1 MKKIIQVAVSMMC
14 LCMVGCAMDLPPKD
28 MMPEPPTEQSTVSLF
43 LAAPVKD
50 LSQLANDTAYMISK
64 TYSPTELILSM
75 NILKGDVFGARLAQ
89 SLSAAGFTVYTDID
103 KTYRTVDLVYVLK
116 SCPEFDNVNGCYLH
130 VTISNGFELC
140 QAYRIDP
147 QEGFVIVPNHNN
159 PQIPFSLKNAPDVN
173 DLLQKWSIQPGS
185 LEQQLGNWCK
195 KNDYSLV
202 WQVNKDF
209 IMPVHAQFQGT
220 FERSVQRLFAQ
231 MNENGNSIDATIY
244 RGNKV
249 LEVQQN

>member
-1 MKKIIQVAVSMMC
+1 MIKITQVAVLMMC
-14 LCMVGCAMDLPPKD
+14 LSMVGCAVNLPPKH
-28 MMPEPPTEQSTVSLF
+28 MNPEPPTEQSTASLF
-43 LAAPVKD
+43 LSASVKD

-64 TYSPTELILSM
+64 TYGPNELILCM
-75 NILKGDVFGARLAQ
+75 DILEGDVFGARLKK
-89 SLSAAGFTVYTDID
+89 SLSAAGFTVYTDIE
-103 KTYRTVDLVYVLK
+103 KTYRTVNLVYVLR
-116 SCPEFDNVNGCYLH
+116 SRPTSDHVNVCYLH
-130 VTISNGFELC
+130 VTMSNGFELC

-159 PQIPFSLKNAPDVN
+159 PQIPFSLKNVPSVN

-185 LEQQLGNWCK
+185 LEQQLGSWCK
-195 KNDYSLV
+195 VNGYSLV
-202 WQVNKDF
+202 WGVDKDF
-209 IMPVHAQFQGT
+209 IMPVRAQFQGT

-231 MNENGNSIDATIY
+231 MNENGNSIDANIY